1 MNNTITLS
9 QLITGLASAT
19 GVDNNTARRF
29 LRILFST
36 IEDSL
41 AAGHSVTIKGV
52 GTFKPIADEMQGK
65 GISVAFT
72 PDKEIAGELNRPFEM
87 FTAVELADGVDFTE
101 CEDENNVTANDSEPT
116 TDATEDITEAPLQ
129 DDIIEEHKLYWPEE
143 EENITVDE
151 SEPSAAPEPVE
162 TPNESQNLRWP
173 EEDEETTE
181 PEQTEPEESEEE
193 QIPQDSLKKHNLLWV
208 WIALILVAVIAV
220 AYLAAVYT
228 TPIGHREAEEQ
239 QVDAPDTTVVIE
251 EVAVEDIAAVA
262 PQENAEPTAPEAIDE
277 PKTEVASDN
286 SKEPV
291 YDIVEVSLIRLAK
304 KHYGES
310 SYWVYIYEA
319 NSDIISNPNRIRPGQ
334 KVLIPDKSTFPG
346 SSRSETVSIAKRK
359 QTELLNRFK

>member
-52 GTFKPIADEMQGK
+52 GTFKPIADELQGK

-87 FTAVELADGVDFTE
+87 FTAVELADGVDFKE
-101 CEDENNVTANDSEPT
+101 CEDNNNVTANDSEPT

-181 PEQTEPEESEEE
+181 PEQTEPEQTEPEESEEE
-193 QIPQDSLKKHNLLWV
+193 QIPQDSSKKHNLLWV
-208 WIALILVAVIAV
+208 WIALILIAVIAV

-239 QVDAPDTTVVIE
+239 QVDVPDTTVVIE

-304 KHYGES
+304 KTLWRIKLLGI
-310 SYWVYIYEA
+310 YI
-319 NSDIISNPNRIRPGQ
+319 
-334 KVLIPDKSTFPG
+334 
-346 SSRSETVSIAKRK
+346 
-359 QTELLNRFK
+359 

>member
-1 MNNTITLS
+1 M
-9 QLITGLASAT
+9 
-19 GVDNNTARRF
+19 
-29 LRILFST
+29 
-36 IEDSL
+36 
-41 AAGHSVTIKGV
+41 
-52 GTFKPIADEMQGK
+52 GTFKPIADELQGK

-87 FTAVELADGVDFTE
+87 FTAVELADGVDFKE
-101 CEDENNVTANDSEPT
+101 CEDDNNVTANDSEPT

-181 PEQTEPEESEEE
+181 PGTNRARRKRRRTDTSR
-193 QIPQDSLKKHNLLWV
+193 
-208 WIALILVAVIAV
+208 LIKEAQPAVG
-220 AYLAAVYT
+220 LDC
-228 TPIGHREAEEQ
+228 
-239 QVDAPDTTVVIE
+239 VDISFRDRCRVPCRGLHYPDRASRSRRTASRRPDTTVVIE

-346 SSRSETVSIAKRK
+346 SSRSETVAIAKRK

>member
-52 GTFKPIADEMQGK
+52 GTFKPIADELQGK
-65 GISVAFT
+65 GMSVAFT

-87 FTAVELADGVDFTE
+87 FTAVELADGVDFKETE
-101 CEDENNVTANDSEPT
+101 EVNESTSDAAEETAPQE
-116 TDATEDITEAPLQ
+116 EVV
-129 DDIIEEHKLYWPEE
+129 EEHRLYWPEE
-143 EENITVDE
+143 EENL
-151 SEPSAAPEPVE
+151 SETENEPVAVPERVE
-162 TPNESQNLRWP
+162 TQSESQNLRWP
-173 EEDEETTE
+173 EEDEEATE
-181 PEQTEPEESEEE
+181 PEQTEPEEVEEDV
-193 QIPQDSLKKHNLLWV
+193 PQDTSRKHNLLWL
-208 WIALILVAVIAV
+208 WIALILIAVIV
-220 AYLAAVYT
+220 GAYLAAVYT
-228 TPIGHREAEEQ
+228 TPIGHREEEEPQ
-239 QVDAPDTTVVIE
+239 IEATDTTVVIE
-251 EVAVEDIAAVA
+251 EVAVEDIAAAA
-262 PQENAEPTAPEAIDE
+262 PQETIETPAPTAIEE
-277 PKTEVASDN
+277 PVASDKG
-286 SKEPV
+286 KEPV
-291 YDIVEVSLIRLAK
+291 YDTVEVSLIRLAK

-346 SSRSETVSIAKRK
+346 ANRSETVAIAKRK